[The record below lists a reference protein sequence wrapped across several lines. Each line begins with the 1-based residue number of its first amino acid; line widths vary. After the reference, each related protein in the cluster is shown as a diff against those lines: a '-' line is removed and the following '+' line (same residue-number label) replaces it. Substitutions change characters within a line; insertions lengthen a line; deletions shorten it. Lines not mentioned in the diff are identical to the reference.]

1 MMCVSDILK
10 VKGNMLFM
18 VMFDKLLC
26 EVVDMMVEYDIG
38 LFVVMEYGDFVGM
51 LMFCEIILCLYVN
64 GGVIGDV
71 QVCKVMDELFICMLE
86 MDVNEVCWMMFE
98 CYVCYMLV
106 FDKKV
111 LMGVILFYDVVKM
124 VVEVQSFENWM
135 LKVYICDWLELEVE
149 VYKL

>member
-1 MMCVSDILK
+1 MVVGCCVGLCFFFDRFFDRIERDFVFKYEGIMMCVSDILK

-71 QVCKVMDELFICMLE
+71 
-86 MDVNEVCWMMFE
+86 
-98 CYVCYMLV
+98 
-106 FDKKV
+106 
-111 LMGVILFYDVVKM
+111 
-124 VVEVQSFENWM
+124 
-135 LKVYICDWLELEVE
+135 
-149 VYKL
+149 